1 MLLIAFINSKRLY
14 SAFTVSFS
22 MKGKAMADSRLAPV
36 TGGSTIDHTRNV
48 TKLIVDPHESDS
60 FVIDLNTMR
69 PDPAYAP
76 VEPGKIQELRN
87 LKQEERSK
95 VISNNL
101 RRYAATASNAPPS
114 LGTVS
119 PNLDGGNHIHPTAAL
134 PESSVTPPTVRVY
147 FDMPGLATLN
157 YKYHGATVI
166 PGYLVLTTDMRY
178 SGPGEFYPF
187 TSKIAGESDPYIGV
201 MVEGMESI
209 FLIKPPTMQHKFGPY
224 EHCLVPILN
233 EKVLPPE
240 LKEGLTADKPVE
252 TSPQTDYD
260 KKDVEAAASTGI
272 EDGVL

>member
-1 MLLIAFINSKRLY
+1 
-14 SAFTVSFS
+14 
-22 MKGKAMADSRLAPV
+22 MADSRLAPV

-60 FVIDLNTMR
+60 FVIDLNTMK
-69 PDPAYAP
+69 PNTTEYTS
-76 VEPGKIQELRN
+76 EPGKIQELRN

-95 VISNNL
+95 VIANNL
-101 RRYAATASNAPPS
+101 RKYAVNAANTPPS

-119 PNLDGGNHIHPTAAL
+119 TTLDGGNHIHPTAAL

-166 PGYLVLTTDMRY
+166 PGFLVLTTDMRY

-240 LKEGLTADKPVE
+240 LKEGLTRDKPVE
-252 TSPQTDYD
+252 TSPQEEYD
-260 KKDVEAAASTGI
+260 ETDVEAEASTGI